1 MPWFPS
7 QNENGA
13 MQPSSEFTELL
24 RRWNGGDPSALD
36 QLVPVVYEGLREVA
50 RQRRRGERSAASL
63 NTTALV
69 HEAYLKLAGLRQLQF
84 HDRAHFMAMAS
95 RVMRQ
100 LLVDHARA
108 RKAGKRGGDL
118 PHLELADDIGL
129 TDENAS
135 RIADL
140 NEALEELETIDER
153 VGRVLEQH
161 YFGGLTLK
169 ETAEAL
175 GVSIATVKRDLQYAR
190 AWLAMRFETE
200 SLAK

>member
-1 MPWFPS
+1 VDPFES
-7 QNENGA
+7 EKGA

-24 RRWNGGDPSALD
+24 RRWNDGDPSALD
-36 QLVPVVYEGLREVA
+36 QLVPVVYDGLREVA
-50 RQRRRGERSAASL
+50 RGRRRHERSAASL

-69 HEAYLKLAGLRQLQF
+69 HEAYLKLAGLRRLQF

-95 RVMRQ
+95 RVMRRV
-100 LLVDHARA
+100 LVDHARA
-108 RKAGKRGGDL
+108 RRAGKRGGDL

-140 NEALEELETIDER
+140 NEALDELETVDER
-153 VGRVLEQH
+153 VARVLEQH

-175 GVSIATVKRDLQYAR
+175 GVSLATVKRDLQYAR

-200 SLAK
+200 SLPQ